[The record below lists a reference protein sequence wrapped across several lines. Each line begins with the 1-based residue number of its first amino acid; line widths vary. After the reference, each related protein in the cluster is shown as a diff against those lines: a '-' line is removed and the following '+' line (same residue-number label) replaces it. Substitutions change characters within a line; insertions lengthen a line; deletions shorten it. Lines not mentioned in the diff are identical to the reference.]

1 MLKKVISTLPPHTF
15 FFTAKRNVF
24 PGSTNI
30 SFYNGGFVILG
41 IVFGC
46 DNPAYNPSPVQE
58 FSLLTQFSGIT
69 TLQSLVLQ
77 KQFKGAWPIMVLP
90 MRIDNLTH
98 NPSPSSY

>member
-30 SFYNGGFVILG
+30 SFYIGGFVILG

-46 DNPAYNPSPVQE
+46 DNPTYNPSPVQE
-58 FSLLTQFSGIT
+58 FSLLTQFSGIYNPA
-69 TLQSLVLQ
+69 VLSFAEAIQ
-77 KQFKGAWPIMVLP
+77 GG
-90 MRIDNLTH
+90 LTNH
-98 NPSPSSY
+98 GLAYED

>member
-1 MLKKVISTLPPHTF
+1 MACIKDLHSSCWYSCNDKLVYNVEESYLNITTSYSL
-15 FFTAKRNVF
+15 FTAKRNVF

-77 KQFKGAWPIMVLP
+77 KQFKGA
-90 MRIDNLTH
+90 
-98 NPSPSSY
+98 